1 MEHTEI
7 HVYTNLIEELAFVVH
22 QNLADMPVEDRI
34 AHLFT
39 LSLLLRSMGR
49 GLLKE
54 LKTSVDLSIAL
65 GAALDEPEEFF
76 LPSAGAIN
84 NILH

>member
-1 MEHTEI
+1 MEHIEI
-7 HVYTNLIEELAFVVH
+7 HVHTNLIEELAFVVH

-34 AHLFT
+34 ANLFT

-49 GLLKE
+49 ILLEE
-54 LKTSVDLSIAL
+54 LETSVDLSIAL

-76 LPSAGAIN
+76 LHSAEAVN
-84 NILH
+84 NIMH

>member
-1 MEHTEI
+1 MEHIEI
-7 HVYTNLIEELAFVVH
+7 HVHTNLIEELAFGVH

-34 AHLFT
+34 ANLFT

-49 GLLKE
+49 VLLEE
-54 LKTSVDLSIAL
+54 LETSVDLSIAL

-76 LPSAGAIN
+76 LPSAEAVN
-84 NILH
+84 NIMH